1 MQFWHELLASHALS
15 FSAETEHAWSVTDK
29 PENRAKHTAP
39 PPADTPAP
47 EGLRQGTRSY
57 RRATG
62 ALLLAALASFN
73 AMYCTQALMPVLTED
88 LQVTP
93 ADAALT
99 VSATTGVMAVAILPV
114 SVLSERFGRGRVIL
128 ASVLS
133 ATLIGLL
140 LPFAP
145 GLSWLIAGRALQG
158 LAIAGVPAT
167 GMAWLSQEVRSDH
180 LPHAMGLYVAGNTV
194 GGLLGRLIP
203 AGVLQFADWRVALG
217 VNMIFAFVCAVVTTV
232 LLPKERNF
240 RPKKLRLRSEITTM
254 GRQWR
259 SPRLAALFLVA
270 FVFMGVFV
278 SLYNFLGY
286 RLTSVFGLP
295 DSAVG
300 AIFLLYLF
308 GTLASA
314 RSGHKVVKL
323 GRGRTML
330 LGSALAL
337 AGLLLVLTSNLW
349 LVLIGVGV
357 FTYGFFTVH
366 SVASG
371 WVGALAP
378 ESRGEAS
385 GMYLACYYL
394 GSSLVGYASG
404 HVMHAFSWGG
414 LVGWLA
420 ALLVLGGGHV
430 GYLLYH
436 EQHSF

>member
-1 MQFWHELLASHALS
+1 MSENL
-15 FSAETEHAWSVTDK
+15 
-29 PENRAKHTAP
+29 ENRANA
-39 PPADTPAP
+39 PAP
-47 EGLRQGTRSY
+47 AGLRQGTRSY
-57 RRATG
+57 RQATG

-93 ADAALT
+93 AEAALT

-114 SVLSERFGRGRVIL
+114 SILSERLGRGRVIL
-128 ASVLS
+128 ASVLA

-145 GLSWLIAGRALQG
+145 GLNWLVVGRALQG

-167 GMAWLSQEVRSDH
+167 GMAWLSQEVRSEDV
-180 LPHAMGLYVAGNTV
+180 PHAMGLYVAGNTI

-217 VNMIFAFVCAVVTTV
+217 VNMVFACSCAVLTVV
-232 LLPKERNF
+232 LLPKERHF
-240 RPKKLRLRSEITTM
+240 QPKKLRLRTEIVTM

-259 SPRLAALFLVA
+259 SPRLAALLLVA
-270 FVFMGVFV
+270 FVFMGAFV

-286 RLTSVFGLP
+286 LLTATFGLP

-323 GRGRTML
+323 GCGKTML
-330 LGSALAL
+330 LGSVLAL
-337 AGLLLVLTSNLW
+337 ASLLLVLTGNLW
-349 LVLIGVGV
+349 LVLIGVGL

-371 WVGALAP
+371 WVGVLAP
-378 ESRGEAS
+378 KSRGEAS

-404 HVMHAFSWGG
+404 HVMHAFGGSG
-414 LVGWLA
+414 LVVWLA
-420 ALLVLGGGHV
+420 CMLLLGCGFV

-436 EQHSF
+436 EGSSS